1 METEVVRLSPDT
13 EHSLDDDGAD
23 DGDDDDGDDDGDGVD
38 DDNSEVDY
46 HFLHAYHLPL
56 PFSTLSLLLSRT
68 AL

>member
-13 EHSLDDDGAD
+13 EHSLDDDGA
-23 DGDDDDGDDDGDGVD
+23 DDGDDDGDGVD